1 MARWMRVFISYGSEE
16 DFVTALRVQA
26 VAAAEGLDAIV
37 PPQKTREDSSFT
49 EHFHNVDVSSSD
61 IVLGI
66 ALQGV
71 TPQMEWELRRAR
83 LDQNRLILRSPGV
96 GASLDELYPGNTIA
110 LGDAGWIETETRIS
124 RAVGSTSLDPEAKR
138 ALLGMVLMAAGLH
151 LMAEPKGA

>member
-1 MARWMRVFISYGSEE
+1 MARWMRVFISYGSED

-37 PPQKTREDSSFT
+37 PPQKTREASSF
-49 EHFHNVDVSSSD
+49 EDHYHHVDVQSSD
-61 IVLGI
+61 VVLGI

-71 TPQMEWELRRAR
+71 SPQMEWELQRACSDR
-83 LDQNRLILRSPGV
+83 NRLILRSPGI
-96 GASLDELYPGNTIA
+96 GDEFEQLYPGKSII
-110 LGDAGWIETETRIS
+110 LGDAAWPDTEALIS
-124 RAVGSTSLDPEAKR
+124 KAVESTSLDSGARR